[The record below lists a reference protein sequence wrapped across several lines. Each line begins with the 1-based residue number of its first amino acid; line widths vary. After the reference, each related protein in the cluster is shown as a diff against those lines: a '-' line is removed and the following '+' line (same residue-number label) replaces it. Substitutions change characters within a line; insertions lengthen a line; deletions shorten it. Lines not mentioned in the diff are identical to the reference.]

1 MRSTNRVR
9 LGLRLSLLLGLA
21 GATLGATG
29 CQGQLRLHGG
39 VVAPAPVVMS
49 GHASVAVDISFFG
62 IPLAG
67 AQDVVFVL
75 DRSGSMDTVAAGFAG
90 QDAGMGTGT
99 ALLTDIGATLANEAA
114 GGPLPSKME
123 AAKAELIRALRAMP
137 DGTRFSIVFFDDE
150 VNALSP
156 QLLTLSPETREHAIR
171 FVRGIDTGGS
181 TAAVPAMRA
190 AYTAGAA
197 RVVLLSDGLANEGG
211 TGGDLLVEARAQMAR
226 GVRFDAVGLG
236 ISQDAALL
244 RTLASEGGGQ
254 LVMR

>member
-1 MRSTNRVR
+1 MRTTTRVR

-21 GATLGATG
+21 GAALG

-39 VVAPAPVVMS
+39 VVAPAPVVMA
-49 GHASVAVDISFFG
+49 GQASVTVDVSFFG

-90 QDAGMGTGT
+90 QDAGMGAGT
-99 ALLTDIGATLANEAA
+99 ALLTDIGATIANEAA

-123 AAKAELIRALRAMP
+123 AAKAELIRTLRALP
-137 DGTRFSIVFFDDE
+137 DGTRFTIVFFDE
-150 VNALSP
+150 TVNAMSP
-156 QLLTLSPETREHAIR
+156 TLLTLSPHTREHAIR
-171 FVRGIDTGGS
+171 FVGGIDTGGS

-211 TGGDLLVEARAQMAR
+211 SGGELLAEARAQMAR